1 MCINTL
7 GRLESRLQQC
17 LDPLPSN
24 ENKELYSLLS
34 VDPQWDTLHRS
45 GLWGVTEL
53 DIVSSLHS
61 RFTKASN
68 LTDIIVRT
76 EDMVV
81 YGSQCGKSQV
91 FYQQAMAPNV
101 SGGLPTP
108 ADLMGVVPLK
118 AKRRLERDHGITL
131 L

>member
-1 MCINTL
+1 MNTL
-7 GRLESRLQQC
+7 GRLESRLQHC

-24 ENKELYSLLS
+24 DHKELYSVLS
-34 VDPQWDTLHRS
+34 IDPQWDTLHRS

-53 DIVSSLHS
+53 DIVSSLHNRFS
-61 RFTKASN
+61 RSSN

-76 EDMVV
+76 EDTVV
-81 YGSQCGKSQV
+81 YGSQCGRTEV
-91 FYQQAMAPNV
+91 FYQQAIAPHT

-118 AKRRLERDHGITL
+118 AKRRLERDHGIIIL
-131 L
+131 